1 MAVTLGR
8 DGGGAP
14 TGYNGATGI
23 TNVTWT
29 QEVTPIDVTHRGLVN
44 ASGISYKSVT
54 GGFLTRTASIE
65 CLDATAVMTSL
76 ATAGTGFT
84 VTSVSESRP
93 LDGPVTFTL
102 TAKKT
107 S

>member
-8 DGGGAP
+8 DGGAP
-14 TGYNGATGI
+14 TGGNGATGI
-23 TNVTWT
+23 VNVTWN
-29 QEVTPIDVTHRGLVN
+29 QEVTAIDVTHRGLVN
-44 ASGISYKSVT
+44 ASGISYKAAT
-54 GGFLTRTASIE
+54 GGFVTRTAEIE

-76 ATAGTGFT
+76 AGAGTGYV
-84 VTSVSESRP
+84 VTNVSENRP

>member
-1 MAVTLGR
+1 MAVSLGR
-8 DGGGAP
+8 DGGSP
-14 TGYNGATGI
+14 TGGNGATGVI
-23 TNVTWT
+23 NVTWN
-29 QEVTPIDVTHRGLVN
+29 QEATAIDVTHRGLVN
-44 ASGISYKSVT
+44 ASGISYKAAT
-54 GGFLTRTASIE
+54 GGFVTRTAEIE

-76 ATAGTGFT
+76 ASAGSGYI
-84 VTSVSESRP
+84 VTNVSENRP

>member
-8 DGGGAP
+8 DGGAP
-14 TGYNGATGI
+14 TGNNGATGVI
-23 TNVTWT
+23 AVTWN
-29 QEVTPIDVTHRGLVN
+29 QESTAIDVTHRGLVN
-44 ASGISYKSVT
+44 ASGISYKAAT
-54 GGFLTRTASIE
+54 GGFITRTAEIE
-65 CLDATAVMTSL
+65 CLDATAVMSSL
-76 ATAGTGFT
+76 ASAGTGYI
-84 VTSVSESRP
+84 VTNVSENRP

>member
-1 MAVTLGR
+1 MAVSLGR
-8 DGGGAP
+8 DGGAP
-14 TGYNGATGI
+14 TGGNGATGVL
-23 TNVTWT
+23 NVTWN
-29 QEVTPIDVTHRGLVN
+29 QEVTAVDVSHRGLVN
-44 ASGISYKSVT
+44 ASGISYKAAT
-54 GGFLTRTASIE
+54 GGFVTRTAEIE

-76 ATAGTGFT
+76 ASAGSGYT
-84 VTSVSESRP
+84 VLTVSENRP

>member
-8 DGGGAP
+8 DGGSP
-14 TGYNGATGI
+14 TGGNGATGI
-23 TNVTWT
+23 VNVTWN
-29 QEVTPIDVTHRGLVN
+29 QEVTAVDVTHRGLVN
-44 ASGISYKSVT
+44 ASGISYKAAT
-54 GGFLTRTASIE
+54 GGFVTRTAEIE
-65 CLDATAVMTSL
+65 CLDATAVMSSL
-76 ATAGTGFT
+76 AGAGTGYI
-84 VTSVSESRP
+84 VTNVSENRP

>member
-8 DGGGAP
+8 DGGAP
-14 TGYNGATGI
+14 TGGNGATGVL
-23 TNVTWT
+23 NVTWN
-29 QEVTPIDVTHRGLVN
+29 QEVTAIDVTHRGLVN
-44 ASGISYKSVT
+44 SSGISYKAAT
-54 GGFLTRTASIE
+54 GGFVTRTAEIE

-76 ATAGTGFT
+76 ASAGSGYT
-84 VTSVSESRP
+84 VLTVSENRP

>member
-8 DGGGAP
+8 DGGAP
-14 TGYNGATGI
+14 TGGNGATGI
-23 TNVTWT
+23 VNVTWN
-29 QEVTPIDVTHRGLVN
+29 QEVTAVDVTHRGLVN
-44 ASGISYKSVT
+44 ASGISYKAAT
-54 GGFLTRTASIE
+54 GGFVTRTAEIE
-65 CLDATAVMTSL
+65 CLDATAVMASL
-76 ATAGTGFT
+76 AGAGTGYI
-84 VTSVSESRP
+84 VTNVSENRP

>member
-8 DGGGAP
+8 DGGAP

-44 ASGISYKSVT
+44 ASGISYKAAT
-54 GGFLTRTASIE
+54 GGFVTRTAEIE

-76 ATAGTGFT
+76 ASAGSGYI
-84 VTSVSESRP
+84 VTNVSENRP

>member
-1 MAVTLGR
+1 MAVSLGR
-8 DGGGAP
+8 DGGAP
-14 TGYNGATGI
+14 TGGNGATGVL
-23 TNVTWT
+23 NVTWN
-29 QEVTPIDVTHRGLVN
+29 QEATAIDVSHRGLVN
-44 ASGISYKSVT
+44 PSGISYKAAT
-54 GGFLTRTASIE
+54 GGFVTRTAEIE

-76 ATAGTGFT
+76 AGAGTGYI
-84 VTSVSESRP
+84 VTNVSENRP

>member
-1 MAVTLGR
+1 MAVSLGR
-8 DGGGAP
+8 DGGAP
-14 TGYNGATGI
+14 TGGNGATGVI
-23 TNVTWT
+23 NVTWN
-29 QEVTPIDVTHRGLVN
+29 QEVTAIDVTHRGLVN
-44 ASGISYKSVT
+44 ASGISYKAAT
-54 GGFLTRTASIE
+54 GGFVTRTAEIE

-76 ATAGTGFT
+76 ASAGTGYI
-84 VTSVSESRP
+84 VTNVAENRP

>member
-8 DGGGAP
+8 DGGAP
-14 TGYNGATGI
+14 TGGNGATGI
-23 TNVTWT
+23 VNVTWN
-29 QEVTPIDVTHRGLVN
+29 QEVTAIGVTHRGLVN
-44 ASGISYKSVT
+44 PSGISYKAAT
-54 GGFLTRTASIE
+54 GGFVTRTAEIE
-65 CLDATAVMTSL
+65 CLDATAVMASL
-76 ATAGTGFT
+76 AGAGTGYI
-84 VTSVSESRP
+84 VTNVSETRP

>member
-8 DGGGAP
+8 DGGAP
-14 TGYNGATGI
+14 TGGNGATGVI
-23 TNVTWT
+23 NVTWN
-29 QEVTPIDVTHRGLVN
+29 QEVTAVDVTHRGLVN
-44 ASGISYKSVT
+44 ASGISYKAAT
-54 GGFLTRTASIE
+54 GGFVTRTAEIE

-76 ATAGTGFT
+76 ASAGSGYT
-84 VTSVSESRP
+84 VLNVSENRP

>member
-1 MAVTLGR
+1 MAVSLGR
-8 DGGGAP
+8 DGGSP
-14 TGYNGATGI
+14 TGGNGATGVI
-23 TNVTWT
+23 NVTWN
-29 QEVTPIDVTHRGLVN
+29 QEVTAVDVSHRGLVN
-44 ASGISYKSVT
+44 ASGISYKAAT
-54 GGFLTRTASIE
+54 GGFVTRTAEIE

-76 ATAGTGFT
+76 ASAGSGYI
-84 VTSVSESRP
+84 VTNVSENRP

>member
-1 MAVTLGR
+1 MAVSLGR
-8 DGGGAP
+8 DGGAP
-14 TGYNGATGI
+14 TGGNGATGVL
-23 TNVTWT
+23 NVTWN
-29 QEVTPIDVTHRGLVN
+29 QEVTAVDVSHRGLVN
-44 ASGISYKSVT
+44 ASGISYKAAT
-54 GGFLTRTASIE
+54 GGFVTRTAEIE

-76 ATAGTGFT
+76 ASAGSGYT
-84 VTSVSESRP
+84 VTTVSENRP

>member
-8 DGGGAP
+8 DGGLP
-14 TGYNGATGI
+14 TGSNGATGI

-29 QEVTPIDVTHRGLVN
+29 REATAIDVTHRGLVN
-44 ASGISYKSVT
+44 ASGISYKAST
-54 GGFLTRTASIE
+54 GGFVTRTAEIE

-76 ATAGTGFT
+76 AAAGTGYI
-84 VTSVSESRP
+84 VTNVAENRP

>member
-8 DGGGAP
+8 DGGTP
-14 TGYNGATGI
+14 TGGNGATGVI
-23 TNVTWT
+23 NVTWN
-29 QEVTPIDVTHRGLVN
+29 QEVTAVDVTHRGLVN
-44 ASGISYKSVT
+44 ASGISYKAST
-54 GGFLTRTASIE
+54 GGFVTRTAEIE
-65 CLDATAVMTSL
+65 CLDATAVISSL
-76 ATAGTGFT
+76 AGAGTGYI
-84 VTSVSESRP
+84 VTNVSENRP

>member
-1 MAVTLGR
+1 MPVTLGR
-8 DGGGAP
+8 DGGSP
-14 TGYNGATGI
+14 TGSNGATGI
-23 TNVTWT
+23 MSVTWT
-29 QEVTPIDVTHRGLVN
+29 QEVNAIDVSHRGLVS
-44 ASGISYKSVT
+44 ASGISYKAAT
-54 GGFLTRTASIE
+54 GGFVTRTAEIE

-76 ATAGTGFT
+76 AGAGTGYI
-84 VTSVSESRP
+84 VTNVAENRP

>member
-1 MAVTLGR
+1 MAVSLGR
-8 DGGGAP
+8 DGGAP
-14 TGYNGATGI
+14 TGGNGATGVTNI
-23 TNVTWT
+23 TWN
-29 QEVTPIDVTHRGLVN
+29 QEVTAIDVTHRGLVN
-44 ASGISYKSVT
+44 ASGISYKAAT
-54 GGFLTRTASIE
+54 GGFVTRTAEIE

-76 ATAGTGFT
+76 ASAGSGYT
-84 VTSVSESRP
+84 VLTVSENRP

>member
-8 DGGGAP
+8 DGGAP
-14 TGYNGATGI
+14 TGGNGATGI
-23 TNVTWT
+23 VNVTWN
-29 QEVTPIDVTHRGLVN
+29 QEVSAIDVTHRGLVN
-44 ASGISYKSVT
+44 ASGISYKAAT
-54 GGFLTRTASIE
+54 GGFVTRTAEIE

-76 ATAGTGFT
+76 AGAGTGYI
-84 VTSVSESRP
+84 VTNVSENRP

>member
-1 MAVTLGR
+1 MAVSLGR
-8 DGGGAP
+8 DGGAP
-14 TGYNGATGI
+14 TGNNGATGVL
-23 TNVTWT
+23 NVTWN
-29 QEVTPIDVTHRGLVN
+29 QEVTAVDVSHRGLVN
-44 ASGISYKSVT
+44 ASGISYKAAT
-54 GGFLTRTASIE
+54 GGFVTRTAEIE

-76 ATAGTGFT
+76 ASAGSGYT
-84 VTSVSESRP
+84 VLTVSENRP

>member
-8 DGGGAP
+8 DGGTP
-14 TGYNGATGI
+14 TGANGATGVI
-23 TNVTWT
+23 SVTWNREAT
-29 QEVTPIDVTHRGLVN
+29 AIDVSHRGLVN
-44 ASGISYKSVT
+44 PSGISYKAAT
-54 GGFLTRTASIE
+54 GGFITRTAEIE

-76 ATAGTGFT
+76 ASAGTGYI
-84 VTSVSESRP
+84 VTNVSENRP
-93 LDGPVTFTL
+93 LDGAVTFTL

>member
-8 DGGGAP
+8 DGGAP
-14 TGYNGATGI
+14 TGGNGATGVI
-23 TNVTWT
+23 AVTWN
-29 QEVTPIDVTHRGLVN
+29 QESTATDVTHRGLVN
-44 ASGISYKSVT
+44 ASGISYKAAT
-54 GGFLTRTASIE
+54 GGFITRTAEIE
-65 CLDATAVMTSL
+65 CLDATAVITSL
-76 ATAGTGFT
+76 AGAGTGYI
-84 VTSVSESRP
+84 VTNVSENRP